1 MSENPAFTDRTIPM
15 VSIPAGTFTMGSP
28 ETEANRYTDETQHQV
43 TLTKG
48 FYMGKYQVTQE
59 QYQAVMGSNPSYFT
73 TAVDGESGTPGKLP
87 VEQVS
92 WYDAIVFCNKLSA
105 MEGLSPVYSI
115 GGKTDPAQ
123 WGTVPTSSNKK
134 WNKVEMVPGADG
146 YCLPTE
152 AQWEYVCRAGTTTAY
167 NSGAVISDDTG
178 WYDANSGE
186 KTHQAGLKPANTWE
200 LYDMHGNVWE
210 WCWDR
215 FADYSSEAQTDP
227 AGAVCGASRVVRGGS
242 WVSPAECVRSAY
254 RGASTASCRNDLIG
268 FRLVR
273 P

>member
-1 MSENPAFTDRTIPM
+1 MSENPAFTDRIIPM

-28 ETEANRYTDETQHQV
+28 TGEPDRNPNEMQHSV

-73 TAVDGESGTPGKLP
+73 EAVDGENGTPGKLP

-92 WYDAIVFCNKLSA
+92 WYDAIVFCNKLSV
-105 MEGLSPVYSI
+105 MEGLSPVYGI
-115 GGKTDPAQ
+115 DGKTDPAQ
-123 WGTVPTSSNKK
+123 WGAIPERSNKK
-134 WNKVEMVPGADG
+134 WNAVEMVSGADG
-146 YCLPTE
+146 YRLPAE
-152 AQWEYVCRAGTTTAY
+152 AQWEYACRAGTATAY
-167 NSGAVISDDTG
+167 NSGAAISDDTG

-186 KTHQAGLKPANTWE
+186 KTHQAGLKPANAWG
-200 LYDMHGNVWE
+200 LYDMHGNVFE
-210 WCWDR
+210 WCWDWND
-215 FADYSSEAQTDP
+215 DYSSEAQTDP
-227 AGAVCGASRVVRGGS
+227 TGAVFGAYRGIRGGS
-242 WVSPAECVRSAY
+242 WDHPAWFVRSAN
-254 RGASTASCRNDLIG
+254 RIFSAPSIRSSDTG